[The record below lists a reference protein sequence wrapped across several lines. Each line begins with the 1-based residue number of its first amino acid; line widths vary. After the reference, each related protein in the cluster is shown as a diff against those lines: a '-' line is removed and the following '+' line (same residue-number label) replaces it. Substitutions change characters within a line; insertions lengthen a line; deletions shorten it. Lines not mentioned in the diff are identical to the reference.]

1 MTATMQKQ
9 ISLCI
14 THHLLKQLSSIL
26 NTLFSGLTGEYGFGQ
41 RRKCV
46 LQKRA
51 EKGKRLLVL
60 IRKIL
65 SQFQTIC
72 TTCVSK
78 LLHLN
83 YFSYH
88 SIPFLLNFI
97 KLKKQNLISNENIL
111 CRYGEAKSVN
121 NISCSV
127 LTMHNYFPSL
137 LKNMVQHHNNNS
149 DSLISKILWSE
160 AANKQFK
167 QERIK

>member
-1 MTATMQKQ
+1 M
-9 ISLCI
+9 
-14 THHLLKQLSSIL
+14 

-41 RRKCV
+41 QRKCV

-51 EKGKRLLVL
+51 EKGKWLLVL

-65 SQFQTIC
+65 SQLQIIC

-83 YFSYH
+83 YFAYH
-88 SIPFLLNFI
+88 SIPFLFEFYKAKKVELN
-97 KLKKQNLISNENIL
+97 LKWKHSVQIW
-111 CRYGEAKSVN
+111 RGHGVN
-121 NISCSV
+121 NISCLV
-127 LTMHNYFPSL
+127 LTIHNYFPSL
-137 LKNMVQHHNNNS
+137 LKNMVQHHSNNS

-167 QERIK
+167 QERIKQLIVN